1 MKRFA
6 NLVFIFFFT
15 IFYSQDSISIDQ
27 AIEIALKNSDKLSI
41 IESNFRIRNIQF
53 ENYKKS
59 FLPQM
64 SITAGLP
71 YQRSIQEVL
80 QFNGSTSLIERNF
93 LSPSINFTTK
103 QILPFTGGEI
113 SLTNSVSMNKDL
125 ANSKTAYS
133 SNWVNLSYSQSI
145 NGFNQYKWQKRKYFY
160 TRKIDS
166 ITYKRQVAEL
176 KTEIAK
182 YYTDAYLLQIK
193 CNLTKNN
200 IERTKLLL
208 EQMQQKNNLGRALNV
223 DISQLEITLL
233 QLYQKLEG
241 DEFEL
246 KYLLETLATHLK
258 LKSNTSFFLKPI
270 QKLEFNINEEKLK
283 QKFLEVNFEDNAKL
297 QLLIADEK
305 IDKVKKDGA
314 VNFFVQLGLGLNSTS
329 SEINELFNKPIQKQ
343 AISVG
348 AYIPVLNWGILKNN
362 KKIAELEKNVLQKE
376 LEQSKRDFSV
386 QAEKFYN
393 YFLSINN
400 QISASY
406 KELQMQEELNSQMY
420 SLLLYDKKTVYDY
433 KNQLFEYEKSLMSY
447 NELII
452 NKYIVYLKINEIFLS
467 F

>member
-1 MKRFA
+1 M
-6 NLVFIFFFT
+6 
-15 IFYSQDSISIDQ
+15 
-27 AIEIALKNSDKLSI
+27 
-41 IESNFRIRNIQF
+41 
-53 ENYKKS
+53 
-59 FLPQM
+59 
-64 SITAGLP
+64 
-71 YQRSIQEVL
+71 
-80 QFNGSTSLIERNF
+80 
-93 LSPSINFTTK
+93 
-103 QILPFTGGEI
+103 
-113 SLTNSVSMNKDL
+113 
-125 ANSKTAYS
+125 
-133 SNWVNLSYSQSI
+133 
-145 NGFNQYKWQKRKYFY
+145 
-160 TRKIDS
+160 
-166 ITYKRQVAEL
+166 
-176 KTEIAK
+176 
-182 YYTDAYLLQIK
+182 
-193 CNLTKNN
+193 
-200 IERTKLLL
+200 
-208 EQMQQKNNLGRALNV
+208 
-223 DISQLEITLL
+223 
-233 QLYQKLEG
+233 
-241 DEFEL
+241 
-246 KYLLETLATHLK
+246 
-258 LKSNTSFFLKPI
+258 
-270 QKLEFNINEEKLK
+270 
-283 QKFLEVNFEDNAKL
+283 EVNFEDNAKL